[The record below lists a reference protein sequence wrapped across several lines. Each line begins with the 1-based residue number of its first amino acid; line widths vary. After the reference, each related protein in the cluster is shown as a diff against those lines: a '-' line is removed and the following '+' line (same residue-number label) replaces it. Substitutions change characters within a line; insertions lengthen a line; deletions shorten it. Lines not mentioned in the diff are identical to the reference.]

1 MTTIKTIPAERLRGL
16 DVHEGDTLRILVAKE
31 SSFLVE
37 VIRRDGPSPTSP
49 SSGQASLWLQ
59 SAKGSVLHASGKSSD
74 DLRMDFYRVKYGL
87 SQ

>member
-16 DVHEGDTLRILVAKE
+16 DVHEGDTLRILAAKE

-37 VIRRDGPSPTSP
+37 VIRRDGPSPA
-49 SSGQASLWLQ
+49 SSGKASLWLQ
-59 SAKGSVLHASGKSSD
+59 SAKGSVLQASGKSAD
-74 DLRMDFYRVKYGL
+74 DLRMEYYRVKYGL